1 MARIDVMIM
10 KEIFDQRKTELEI
23 AAKNTIVDIY
33 LINTKM
39 EGITKLLNSKEKQL
53 EDIDAAIRELDH
65 LRILLKVDEDEEK
78 VDEDEEKEGSDP
90 D

>member
-1 MARIDVMIM
+1 MEGMARIDVMIM

-33 LINTKM
+33 LIKTKM

-65 LRILLKVDEDEEK
+65 LRILLKVDEDE
-78 VDEDEEKEGSDP
+78 DEEKEGSDP